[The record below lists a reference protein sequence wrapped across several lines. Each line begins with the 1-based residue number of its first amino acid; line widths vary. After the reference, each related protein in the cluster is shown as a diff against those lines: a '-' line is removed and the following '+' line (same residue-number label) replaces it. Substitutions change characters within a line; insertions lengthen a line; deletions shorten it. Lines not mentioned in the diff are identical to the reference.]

1 MKLIGNVIWTLF
13 GGFIVVIYYFVVGL
27 LFCLTIVGIPF
38 GLQLMKMAGFALWP
52 FGREILPGPK
62 DSGCLSVVM
71 NVIWILLGGVEIAL
85 IHLILGV
92 VYCVTLIGI
101 PFGLQHFKMAYLA
114 LVPFGKIVA

>member
-52 FGREILPGPK
+52 FGHEILPGPK

-92 VYCVTLIGI
+92 VFCVTLIGI

>member
-38 GLQLMKMAGFALWP
+38 GLQLMKMAGFAIWP

-92 VYCVTLIGI
+92 VFCVTLIGI

>member
-92 VYCVTLIGI
+92 VFCVTLIGI

>member
-62 DSGCLSVVM
+62 DSGCLSMVM

-92 VYCVTLIGI
+92 VFCVTLIGI

>member
-1 MKLIGNVIWTLF
+1 MKLIGNLIWTLF

-92 VYCVTLIGI
+92 VFCVTLIGI